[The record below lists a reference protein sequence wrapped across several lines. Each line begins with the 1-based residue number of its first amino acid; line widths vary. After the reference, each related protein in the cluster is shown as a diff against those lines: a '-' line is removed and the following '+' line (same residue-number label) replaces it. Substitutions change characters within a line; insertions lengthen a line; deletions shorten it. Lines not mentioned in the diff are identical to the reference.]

1 MNTDDLKAII
11 NRIANKQYTE
21 EDIKLLQQLVTNNPQ
36 IASQIAKNIVNI
48 GEGKEIHI
56 GDRIYYQ
63 WDKDAMEALINLIRE
78 EPKKQQLHQETWKGI
93 RTLDGHSDS
102 VNSVAISPDGQI
114 FASGSSDNTIKIWNL
129 ITGEMLDNTEAY
141 STHVNKLVFSPNG
154 KILASLCGN
163 FKLDDSNIK
172 LWDVTTKKS
181 KLIKTFKNGW
191 SNIGI
196 SCLAISPDNK
206 TLITAQ
212 YSEVKLWDLQI
223 GNEKNTLSTGIKL
236 IHDINSLAF
245 SSDGQFLIAGCFNG
259 DIKIWN
265 WHNQNPS
272 ILRTINPTSNVI
284 GSLFG
289 NVMLRCIAISSNGK
303 IIASGGA
310 EGAIT
315 LWNFHTGEV
324 IHILTQHL
332 SDVYCVSF
340 SPDGQIIASGSEDK
354 NVRIW
359 DINTGNCLHTFEHSG
374 KVNCVAFSP
383 NGKTLVS
390 ADNTGTIRV
399 WGI

>member
-163 FKLDDSNIK
+163 FKLDDRF
-172 LWDVTTKKS
+172 V
-181 KLIKTFKNGW
+181 
-191 SNIGI
+191 
-196 SCLAISPDNK
+196 
-206 TLITAQ
+206 
-212 YSEVKLWDLQI
+212 
-223 GNEKNTLSTGIKL
+223 
-236 IHDINSLAF
+236 IN
-245 SSDGQFLIAGCFNG
+245 
-259 DIKIWN
+259 
-265 WHNQNPS
+265 
-272 ILRTINPTSNVI
+272 
-284 GSLFG
+284 
-289 NVMLRCIAISSNGK
+289 
-303 IIASGGA
+303 
-310 EGAIT
+310 
-315 LWNFHTGEV
+315 
-324 IHILTQHL
+324 
-332 SDVYCVSF
+332 
-340 SPDGQIIASGSEDK
+340 
-354 NVRIW
+354 
-359 DINTGNCLHTFEHSG
+359 
-374 KVNCVAFSP
+374 
-383 NGKTLVS
+383 
-390 ADNTGTIRV
+390 
-399 WGI
+399 